1 MIKVVLS
8 LGLFSL
14 FVYAFSQRRKSWVV
28 SITIAAISLLG
39 VVLVMFPDLTS
50 WAAHLLGVGRGA
62 DLVLYCFVLITFV
75 AIFNLHL
82 KLRASLETT
91 TALAR
96 ALAIATADA
105 PSQKAAASRPKGT
118 E

>member
-14 FVYAFSQRRKSWVV
+14 FFYAFSQRRRSWAVSV
-28 SITIAAISLLG
+28 SIAVISLLG
-39 VVLVMFPDLTS
+39 VVLVVFPDLTS